1 MITLRPATKNDAKL
15 IVDFMH
21 KLGEFQKMPAS
32 ITVTPENMTKLLRD
46 KDGEAVLAFEEE
58 KPVAFAY
65 FCQHSSAFIG
75 RTSLYIDAFY
85 IEEEYRKKGIG
96 KKIMQYLAQICKERN
111 YARMEWLCLD
121 WNTNA
126 WDFYI
131 HLGATAFDTMTIH
144 RLYGENLEKLQ
155 KK

>member
-1 MITLRPATKNDAKL
+1 MISLRPAQENDAKL
-15 IVDFMH
+15 IVDFMK
-21 KLGEFQKMPAS
+21 KLGNFQKMPAS
-32 ITVTPENMTKLLRD
+32 ITVTPENMAKLLRD
-46 KDGEAVLAFEEE
+46 KDGEAVLAFEEDT
-58 KPVAFAY
+58 PIAFAY
-65 FCQHSSAFIG
+65 FCKHSSAFIG

-131 HLGATAFDTMTIH
+131 HLGATAYDTMTIH
-144 RLYGENLEKLQ
+144 RLYGENLKKLQ
-155 KK
+155 KN

>member
-1 MITLRPATKNDAKL
+1 MFTLRLANENDAPL

-32 ITVTPENMTKLLRD
+32 ITVTPENMAKLLRG
-46 KDGEAVLAFEEE
+46 KDGEAVLAFDND
-58 KPVAFAY
+58 KPIAFAY

-75 RTSLYIDAFY
+75 QKSLYIDAFY

-96 KKIMQYLAQICKERN
+96 KKIMHFLALLCKERN

-126 WDFYI
+126 WDFYT
-131 HLGATAFDTMTIH
+131 HLGASTFETMTIH

>member
-1 MITLRPATKNDAKL
+1 MLTLRLATEDDAPL

-21 KLGEFQKMPAS
+21 KLGEFQKMPTS
-32 ITVTPENMTKLLRD
+32 ITVTPENMAKLLQN
-46 KDGEAVLAFEEE
+46 KDGEAVLVFDNNKPAAFT
-58 KPVAFAY
+58 Y

-75 RTSLYIDAFY
+75 QTNLYIDAFY

-96 KKIMQYLAQICKERN
+96 KKVMQYLAQICKERN

-126 WDFYI
+126 WDFYL
-131 HLGATAFDTMTIH
+131 HLGAAPFETMTIH
-144 RLYGENLEKLQ
+144 RLYGDNLKKLQ
-155 KK
+155 TH